1 MSEQQ
6 DERLDIDDIVVVPM
20 TRLEGDEL
28 AILLQDQV
36 IENSGNPNVAG
47 VFLRRLAD
55 YVIAKSAQGWPDD
68 A

>member
-1 MSEQQ
+1 MPEQQ
-6 DERLDIDDIVVVPM
+6 DERLDIDAIVVVPM

-55 YVIAKSAQGWPDD
+55 YVIAESARGWPDD

>member
-1 MSEQQ
+1 MAEQQ
-6 DERLDIDDIVVVPM
+6 DERLGIDDIVVVPM

-36 IENSGNPNVAG
+36 IENPGNPNVAW

-55 YVIAKSAQGWPDD
+55 YVIAEAARGWPDD

>member
-1 MSEQQ
+1 MSAN
-6 DERLDIDDIVVVPM
+6 DENLDDIVVVPM

-36 IENSGNPNVAG
+36 IENPGNPNVAW

-55 YVIAKSAQGWPDD
+55 YVIAESARGWSDD